1 MLDTIFEIVFLI
13 CFIAGCAIRATCVVR
28 ARRASRNEQNP
39 IADERGVTS
48 LEKLLMLFV
57 LLGMQVIPLIYI
69 FSSWLDF
76 ADYRLPTT
84 AGLVVGWTGATI
96 FAVAL
101 WLLWRSH
108 ADLGR
113 NWSPTLQV
121 REEHSLVT
129 RGVFGHIRHPMY
141 AAHWLWA
148 VAQALLLQNWIAGL
162 AMMAAFLPLYLHRV
176 TREEQMML
184 EHFGDEYRSYMNR
197 TGRIVP
203 RLRS

>member
-1 MLDTIFEIVFLI
+1 
-13 CFIAGCAIRATCVVR
+13 VVR
-28 ARRASRNEQNP
+28 ARRASRDEQNT
-39 IADERGVTS
+39 IADERAATG
-48 LEKLLMLFV
+48 LEKPLMLFV
-57 LLGMQVIPLIYI
+57 LLGMQVIPLVYI
-69 FSSWLDF
+69 LSSWLDF

-84 AGLVVGWTGATI
+84 AGLVVGWIGAAV

-113 NWSPTLQV
+113 NWSPTLQI

-129 RGVFGHIRHPMY
+129 RGVFHHIRHPMY

-203 RLRS
+203 RFRS